1 MQPTAAKNKPKR
13 MWRTKAPPT
22 NDIIPPRVH
31 PIGHPLFERPKPK
44 TKQLKDATVKAVA
57 ATASNPK
64 SPAVSSTTTI
74 LEIAQHGTTDDEK
87 KPQVLKTSR
96 QTIAKVNALNLVG
109 FDPPC
114 IQTNVLLLKVHSA
127 HQ

>member
-1 MQPTAAKNKPKR
+1 MQPTAAKNKPKQEHSPR

-87 KPQVLKTSR
+87 PRRNLGYRETLKNSLEVYYKDLKRPQKGS
-96 QTIAKVNALNLVG
+96 KN
-109 FDPPC
+109 
-114 IQTNVLLLKVHSA
+114 
-127 HQ
+127 